1 MRYQGLRPVSIT
13 GHGNNERSDLFH
25 RLRPEKTHI
34 KPAGAEER
42 APELKW
48 GRPSC
53 TAAFVSERTFWGSHL
68 GLCTQKSHLIST
80 IAPVRPDHREFWE
93 TRLMFSQFHIVL
105 QL

>member
-13 GHGNNERSDLFH
+13 GHGNNERSDLFN
-25 RLRPEKTHI
+25 RLHLQKTYI
-34 KPAGAEER
+34 KPADGEER

-80 IAPVRPDHREFWE
+80 IRARSLDSP
-93 TRLMFSQFHIVL
+93 
-105 QL
+105 